1 LWLKC
6 KEDIRVRHTT
16 KEGIYSYVQNN
27 SSVFKKMSKAQN
39 PKNNFYFNTQKCI
52 GNTAHS
58 IQDQNIK
65 KNL

>member
-1 LWLKC
+1 
-6 KEDIRVRHTT
+6 
-16 KEGIYSYVQNN
+16 
-27 SSVFKKMSKAQN
+27 MSKAQN

-65 KNL
+65 KNLWNLFLLYRKCRKR